1 MFVDEAVVRVK
12 AGKGGNGCVAFRREK
27 FVPKGGPSGGDGGDG
42 GSVILR
48 STSRINTLTKFRF
61 QPEQKA
67 ERGRHGEGSNC
78 TGRTGK
84 DLVIEVP
91 AGTLVYDA
99 ETGELLR
106 DFDGPEQQFLA
117 ALGGHGG
124 RGNTRFKSSTNRAPR
139 FAEDGTE
146 GQSATLSLKLKLLAD
161 VGLVGFPNAG
171 KSTLIARISSAQ
183 PKIADYPFTTLQPN
197 LGVVDLGEFDSFL
210 VADIP
215 GLIEGAH
222 EGHGLG
228 DRFLRHIERT
238 KILVHMVDL
247 SDAAGRDS
255 AEDYEVIAKE
265 LSSFSPR
272 LAEKPCI
279 VAGTKLDAM
288 QDPERMEALRR
299 HCDALGLAFHGI
311 SAVTGEGI
319 DSLVRKV
326 GERVREA
333 RDSAERQA
341 ASAPGAPGTEAAEPP
356 QNKEAIA

>member
-1 MFVDEAVVRVK
+1 MFVDEALIRVK

-27 FVPKGGPSGGDGGDG
+27 FVPRGGPSGGDGGDG

-48 STSRINTLTKFRF
+48 STSRINTLTRFRF

-67 ERGRHGEGSNC
+67 ENGRHGEGSNC
-78 TGRTGK
+78 TGRTGR
-84 DLVIEVP
+84 DLLIEVP

-99 ETGELLR
+99 ETDELLR
-106 DFDGPEQQFLA
+106 DFDGPEQDFLA
-117 ALGGHGG
+117 AQGGHGG
-124 RGNTRFKSSTNRAPR
+124 RGNTHFKSATNRAPR

-146 GQSATLSLKLKLLAD
+146 GQSLTLRLTLKLLAD

-171 KSTLIARISSAQ
+171 KSTLIARISAAR
-183 PKIADYPFTTLQPN
+183 PKIADYPFTTLQPS
-197 LGVVDLGEFDSFL
+197 LGVVHLGDFDSFL

-238 KILVHMVDL
+238 KILVHLVDL
-247 SDAAGRDS
+247 SDLSGRD
-255 AEDYEVIAKE
+255 AVEDFRIISNE
-265 LSSFSPR
+265 LSSFSPK

-288 QDPERMEALRR
+288 QVPQQMEALRR
-299 HCDALGLAFHGI
+299 HCESSGLAFHGI

-319 DSLVRKV
+319 DSLVREV

-333 RDSAERQA
+333 REAIPDLSGEAHGDSA
-341 ASAPGAPGTEAAEPP
+341 GAE
-356 QNKEAIA
+356 EAIA